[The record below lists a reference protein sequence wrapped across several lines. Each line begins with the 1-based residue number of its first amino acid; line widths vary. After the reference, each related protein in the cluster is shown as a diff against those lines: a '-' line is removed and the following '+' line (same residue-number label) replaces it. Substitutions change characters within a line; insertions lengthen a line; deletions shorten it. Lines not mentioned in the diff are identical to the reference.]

1 MPDNQSHST
10 YSPQSLLR
18 FAKLMVLLGVFA
30 ILQGC
35 STIKVGYNNASSL
48 GYWWLDGYADFNDAQ
63 YPLVHD
69 ELDRLM
75 KWHRAVE
82 LPKVAELLQK
92 MQPLLTND
100 VTPAQVC
107 AAMVEGRARVDAVA
121 IHAIPGMVAVAQ
133 TITAEQRQH
142 IKRKLEKNNLQ
153 WTEDW
158 NEGTP
163 EERTNKRLKAT
174 VERAEQLYDTMEEK
188 QISLLRQLDATSGY
202 DADLSFKERLRR
214 QADLLQTLARI
225 NPPNPADKPGT
236 AQATLYVMEYLARN
250 TTSPDPVYRAFSEK
264 MYAESCN
271 AFAIVHN
278 STTAKQRERAV
289 KRLAAYARDARELAE
304 AKDAN

>member
-1 MPDNQSHST
+1 M
-10 YSPQSLLR
+10 L
-18 FAKLMVLLGVFA
+18 
-30 ILQGC
+30 
-35 STIKVGYNNASSL
+35 
-48 GYWWLDGYADFNDAQ
+48 
-63 YPLVHD
+63 
-69 ELDRLM
+69 
-75 KWHRAVE
+75 
-82 LPKVAELLQK
+82 
-92 MQPLLTND
+92 
-100 VTPAQVC
+100 
-107 AAMVEGRARVDAVA
+107 EGRARVDAVA

-236 AQATLYVMEYLARN
+236 AQATVYVMEYLARN

-304 AKDAN
+304 AKESN

>member
-1 MPDNQSHST
+1 MSNKKLHS
-10 YSPQSLLR
+10 PNSLLHYS
-18 FAKLMVLLGVFA
+18 KLLVLIGVFA

-35 STIKVGYNNASSL
+35 STIKVGYNNATSL
-48 GYWWLDGYADFNDAQ
+48 AYWWLDGYADFSDAQ
-63 YPLVHD
+63 YSVAHD
-69 ELDRLM
+69 ELDRLQ

-82 LPKVAELLQK
+82 LPKIAALLQK

-107 AAMVEGRARVDAVA
+107 EALAETRARMDAVTVYA
-121 IHAIPGMVAVAQ
+121 EPGMVTIAQ
-133 TITAEQRQH
+133 TITAEQRKH
-142 IKRKLEKNNLQ
+142 IARKLEKNNIQ

-174 VERAEQLYDTMEEK
+174 VERAEQLYDTLEEK
-188 QISLLRQLDATSGY
+188 QINLLRQLDATSGY

-214 QADLLQTLARI
+214 QQDLLQTLARI
-225 NPPNPADKPGT
+225 NPPNPADKPST
-236 AQATLYVMEYLARN
+236 AKAAVHVHEYLARN

-264 MYAESCN
+264 MYAESCD

-289 KRLAAYARDARELAE
+289 KRLAAYARDARDLADVKE
-304 AKDAN
+304 AN

>member
-1 MPDNQSHST
+1 MQNHKPHLCHA
-10 YSPQSLLR
+10 LLR
-18 FAKLMVLLGVFA
+18 TSKLLVLISVFA

-35 STIKVGYNNASSL
+35 STIKVGYNNATSL
-48 GYWWLDGYADFNDAQ
+48 SYWWLDGYTDFSDAQ

-75 KWHRAVE
+75 KWHRANE
-82 LPKVAELLQK
+82 LPRIAALLQK
-92 MQPLLTND
+92 LQPLLSSD

-107 AAMVEGRARVDAVA
+107 AAMADGRARIDAVT
-121 IHAIPGMVAVAQ
+121 IEAIPGMVAVAQ

-142 IKRKLEKNNLQ
+142 IKRKLEKNNIQ

-174 VERAEQLYDTMEEK
+174 VERAEQLYDSTEET
-188 QISLLRQLDATSGY
+188 QINLLRQLDAGSGY

-214 QADLLQTLARI
+214 QQDLLQTLARI
-225 NPPNPADKPGT
+225 NPPSTNDKPS
-236 AQATLYVMEYLARN
+236 AAKAAEYVREYLARN
-250 TTSPDPVYRAFSEK
+250 TTSPDPIYRAFSEK

-278 STTAKQRERAV
+278 STSAKQRERAV
-289 KRLAAYARDARELAE
+289 KRIAAYARDARELAE
-304 AKDAN
+304 VKEAN